1 MDKVTPQALAQRNL
15 QRERQQRGDDFQE
28 EIRRS
33 WRRLPNCWRMR
44 IADGGGASR
53 PADELILLEEIN
65 VLAEQKRTAGDVFRL
80 GMLRENQITG
90 LVDFDEVISRNLGL
104 VFISFLNEKK
114 GIDKT
119 YVFRLLTA
127 FKFMKAKGRVS
138 IKLEEFERKK
148 IPCVY
153 VPLLDAAERTYD
165 LKGVLDCYR
174 YL

>member
-33 WRRLPNCWRMR
+33 WRLLPNCWRMR
-44 IADGGGASR
+44 I
-53 PADELILLEEIN
+53 ADELILLEEIN